1 MARTGFMSWLRRM
14 IRGRRVRIDVLVE
27 RCVLFKR
34 CGFAG
39 SVRIGYRSYAN
50 QSFFRNC
57 EIGRFCSIGR
67 GVSIGAA
74 RHPTTTIST
83 HPTSFPEG
91 FDIGPATRI
100 GNDVWI
106 GDNVVVLAGVVIGDG
121 AILGAGSVVTRDVAA
136 YDIVG
141 GVPARP
147 IRRRFDAQTVAILEG
162 AQWWRYGDLVFDAAR
177 PDMNPAS
184 LVGWRPSSQDRLAA
198 HHQPMIEESRRW
210 PGS

>member
-1 MARTGFMSWLRRM
+1 MQWLRRL
-14 IRGRRVRIDVLVE
+14 IRSRRVRTDVLVE
-27 RCVLFKR
+27 GGVVFKQ

-83 HPTSFPEG
+83 HPASFPEG
-91 FDIGPATRI
+91 FDVGPATTI
-100 GNDVWI
+100 GNDVWV

-136 YDIVG
+136 YDIVA
-141 GVPARP
+141 GVPARQ
-147 IRRRFDAQTVAILEG
+147 IRRRFDAETVAMLEG
-162 AQWWRYGDLVFDAAR
+162 VQWWRYGDLALDAAR
-177 PDMNPAS
+177 PDMDPAT
-184 LVGWRPSSQDRLAA
+184 LVNLGPTAEDLLAA
-198 HHQPMIEESRRW
+198 HHQPMIEETRR
-210 PGS
+210 